1 MKLNALFANDMVLQA
16 NKPVYFFGEGQG
28 TASIEIGDKKATVT
42 STGDAWQLS
51 LPEFDYGGPY
61 EVKVTLNGEVTVLHD
76 VYFGDVYL
84 LSGQSNNQF
93 KLWQSNTPKEYYE
106 DNDSLRLFTVDRLE
120 DQGKHVLTEEGWK
133 SIDKNGNMVTLQG
146 EHYESKDGWIK
157 ARTDNVGFWTAIG
170 YLIGREL
177 TRDTGR
183 KIGIIACYQGASVIQ
198 SWLPEHYLD
207 ETEFFIPWELRSAGA
222 RNPDFALWNANGKL
236 YEGMILPILPFAM
249 KSVIWYQGEAN
260 TSGEDSKPGM
270 YSGMLKLLIKKWRE
284 DFKDQ
289 SLPFVVVQLH
299 DFKERTTD
307 TSSGWKNVQAE
318 QEAICKM
325 VDNTY
330 CVKCADVCETDDI
343 HPVSKLQLSLRI
355 VDILKRI

>member
-1 MKLNALFANDMVLQA
+1 MKLNAIFSDNMVLQA
-16 NKPVYFFGEGQG
+16 QKTVYFFGEGQG
-28 TASIEIGDKKATVT
+28 TATVEIGDKKATVT
-42 STGDAWQLS
+42 SNKDAWRLS
-51 LPEFDYGGPY
+51 LPAFEYGGPY
-61 EVKVTLNGEVTVLHD
+61 EVTITLNGQVTTLHD

-133 SIDKNGNMVTLQG
+133 SIDKNGNVVTLQG

-170 YLIGREL
+170 YLIGHEL

-222 RNPDFALWNANGKL
+222 RNPDFALWNSNGKL
-236 YEGMILPILPFAM
+236 YSGMIEPILPFAM

-260 TSGEDSKPGM
+260 TCLPESKT
-270 YSGMLKLLIKKWRE
+270 YIRTLAELIRLFRSQLR
-284 DFKDQ
+284 DPQ
-289 SLPFVVVQLH
+289 LPFYVIQLA
-299 DFKERTTD
+299 DYDPRNDEGWRT
-307 TSSGWKNVQAE
+307 VQAAQLQIS
-318 QEAICKM
+318 QELPYVSTVI
-325 VDNTY
+325 
-330 CVKCADVCETDDI
+330 CADVCESNTI
-343 HPVSKLQLSLRI
+343 HPPTKQPLAHRLAKRL
-355 VDILKRI
+355 LKEIS